1 MPFESH
7 LELRHRP
14 GHHRWEVIEPLHYR
28 HYTQTPALPTGYQPR
43 ASQLIVVPVGYLSD
57 LASIPRMARRLVDRQ
72 NPTTRRP
79 SVLHDFIYTALTD
92 RFTKRE
98 ADRIFY
104 QALLEE
110 GTSGVLAW
118 LMWRAVCLG
127 GRGNWDQPRP
137 PSTGWEA

>member
-14 GHHRWEVIEPLHYR
+14 GHQRWEVIEPLHYR

-72 NPTTRRP
+72 SPTTRPPRHTAFHINQANTPDVP
-79 SVLHDFIYTALTD
+79 SSS
-92 RFTKRE
+92 R
-98 ADRIFY
+98 
-104 QALLEE
+104 
-110 GTSGVLAW
+110 AW
-118 LMWRAVCLG
+118 
-127 GRGNWDQPRP
+127 
-137 PSTGWEA
+137 

>member
-14 GHHRWEVIEPLHYR
+14 GHYRWEVIQPLQYR
-28 HYTQTPALPTGYQPR
+28 HYTSTPALPNGYQPR

-57 LASIPRMARRLVDRQ
+57 LASIPRLARRLARRLVDAQ
-72 NPTTRRP
+72 SSTTRRP
-79 SVLHDFIYTALTD
+79 SVVHDYIYTDLTR

-104 QALLEE
+104 DALLEE
-110 GTSGVLAW
+110 GTAKPLAW
-118 LMWRAVCLG
+118 LMRQAVRFG
-127 GRGNWDQPRP
+127 GRGKWP
-137 PSTGWEA
+137 

>member
-14 GHHRWEVIEPLHYR
+14 GHHRWEVIEPLYYR
-28 HYTQTPALPTGYQPR
+28 HLSTPKNLPPV

-57 LASIPRMARRLVDRQ
+57 LASVPRLARRFVGSLG
-72 NPTTRRP
+72 PTTRRP
-79 SVLHDFIYTALTD
+79 SVVHDFIYTHLPH

-104 QALLEE
+104 EALLEE
-110 GTSGVLAW
+110 GTSRFLAW
-118 LMWRAVCLG
+118 MMWKAVCMA
-127 GRGNWDQPRP
+127 GRGNWKQPRP
-137 PSTGWEA
+137 PARSEIA